1 MFIIQSGQVQVKGG
15 VDGTRILC
23 TLFEGSV
30 FGEIALLGIDGLN
43 KRTADVVSVG
53 FSNLVRLN
61 ESAQNGNYEHQF
73 PLCQFVLKK
82 KDLENVLDDYP
93 DAKRILNARA
103 RKMISE
109 NAEQNRKEMT
119 ARNNVIFERRRD
131 QNNTSFDL

>member
-1 MFIIQSGQVQVKGG
+1 M
-15 VDGTRILC
+15 
-23 TLFEGSV
+23 
-30 FGEIALLGIDGLN
+30 
-43 KRTADVVSVG
+43 
-53 FSNLVRLN
+53 
-61 ESAQNGNYEHQF
+61 
-73 PLCQFVLKK
+73 LKK

-131 QNNTSFDL
+131 QNNTSFNLKFWLKKI

>member
-15 VDGTRILC
+15 VDGTRVLC

-61 ESAQNGNYEHQF
+61 ESAENGVNINFLFLSVRAQEERSGERPGRLPGRQAD
-73 PLCQFVLKK
+73 P
-82 KDLENVLDDYP
+82 EREGEEDDQ
-93 DAKRILNARA
+93 RQRG
-103 RKMISE
+103 
-109 NAEQNRKEMT
+109 AEQEGDDRQEQ
-119 ARNNVIFERRRD
+119 RNLRAA
-131 QNNTSFDL
+131 QGPK

>member
-1 MFIIQSGQVQVKGG
+1 M
-15 VDGTRILC
+15 
-23 TLFEGSV
+23 
-30 FGEIALLGIDGLN
+30 
-43 KRTADVVSVG
+43 
-53 FSNLVRLN
+53 
-61 ESAQNGNYEHQF
+61 
-73 PLCQFVLKK
+73 LKK

-131 QNNTSFDL
+131 QNDTSFNL

>member
-15 VDGTRILC
+15 VDGTRVLC

-61 ESAQNGNYEHQF
+61 ESAENGVNINFLFLSVRAQEERPGERPGRLPGRQAD
-73 PLCQFVLKK
+73 P
-82 KDLENVLDDYP
+82 EREGEEDDQ
-93 DAKRILNARA
+93 RERG
-103 RKMISE
+103 
-109 NAEQNRKEMT
+109 AEQEGDDRQEQRHLRAAQGPKC
-119 ARNNVIFERRRD
+119 
-131 QNNTSFDL
+131 

>member
-1 MFIIQSGQVQVKGG
+1 M
-15 VDGTRILC
+15 
-23 TLFEGSV
+23 
-30 FGEIALLGIDGLN
+30 
-43 KRTADVVSVG
+43 
-53 FSNLVRLN
+53 
-61 ESAQNGNYEHQF
+61 
-73 PLCQFVLKK
+73 LKK

-131 QNNTSFDL
+131 QNSTSFNLKFWLKKI

>member
-1 MFIIQSGQVQVKGG
+1 MN
-15 VDGTRILC
+15 
-23 TLFEGSV
+23 
-30 FGEIALLGIDGLN
+30 ID
-43 KRTADVVSVG
+43 
-53 FSNLVRLN
+53 F
-61 ESAQNGNYEHQF
+61 
-73 PLCQFVLKK
+73 LCQFVLKK

-131 QNNTSFDL
+131 QNNTSFNLKFWLKKI